1 MLPSAKK
8 FFNQAFV
15 PGRTFNEYP
24 TTSNSLTINA
34 NSKYK
39 MIKAFKILL
48 FTLIILHSPQSFAQS
63 NDEPFKKF
71 QIVAGVN
78 AANMNFNKGVPV
90 PASHISP
97 SFKTGFT
104 FGVLI
109 NISLADNI
117 LLQPGYY
124 FSQRNGADKSTATD
138 YSMNYLSL
146 PVLLSYNIS
155 PSIAVAAGPQV
166 EILISAKNKN
176 NGVSNNIT
184 HDTEERSIGL
194 TAGIDFNPFHSFLIS
209 ARYMHGLNHIGIGQR
224 SNIKEF
230 KFEVVNLMLGFA
242 F

>member
-1 MLPSAKK
+1 MIIDRSQYTMTNICKTTL
-8 FFNQAFV
+8 FLV
-15 PGRTFNEYP
+15 VTF
-24 TTSNSLTINA
+24 
-34 NSKYK
+34 
-39 MIKAFKILL
+39 
-48 FTLIILHSPQSFAQS
+48 HSWISFAQS
-63 NDEPFKKF
+63 NDDSFKKF
-71 QIVAGVN
+71 QILAGAN
-78 AANMNFNKGVPV
+78 AANMNFNKGVPA
-90 PASHISP
+90 PAEHISP

-109 NISLADNI
+109 NFSLADNI

-124 FSQRNGADKSTATD
+124 FSQRNGADKSTSMD

-155 PSIAVAAGPQV
+155 PAIAVAAGPQI
-166 EILISAKNKN
+166 EILISAKNKI

-194 TAGIDFNPFHSFLIS
+194 TAGIDCKPFNSFLIS